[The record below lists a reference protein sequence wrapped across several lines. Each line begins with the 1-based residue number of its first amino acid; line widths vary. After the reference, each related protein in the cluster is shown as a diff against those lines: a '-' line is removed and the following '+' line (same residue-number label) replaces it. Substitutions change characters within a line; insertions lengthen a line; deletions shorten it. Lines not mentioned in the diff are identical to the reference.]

1 VRGCVESERPTDG
14 SFETMLQLVRPLY
27 PCPLSR
33 MRERVAGAV
42 VAPGLRDNCDRRVR
56 AGGRPRPT
64 VVECCDSSL
73 LAPSNL
79 GGHNTPL
86 PRAQRALSSGWHASR
101 GMKSDQRAIHLLSPD
116 ERRESAGFTLIELA
130 VVMFL
135 MGLMLLIAMPYIG
148 GVTDGQLKSVSRRL
162 AGRATYLYDEASARK
177 LVIQLVFDMDHNG
190 YFVMVADPYSPR
202 PTFFPDNSP
211 SGARVLLPDA
221 VHIRDV
227 TVEGIGT
234 LSRGTL
240 ATQFYP
246 EGYVDATLV
255 HLIDKKG
262 RVMTLRIDPLTGQVG
277 IARGDLRP
285 TGGRSR

>member
-1 VRGCVESERPTDG
+1 
-14 SFETMLQLVRPLY
+14 
-27 PCPLSR
+27 
-33 MRERVAGAV
+33 
-42 VAPGLRDNCDRRVR
+42 
-56 AGGRPRPT
+56 
-64 VVECCDSSL
+64 
-73 LAPSNL
+73 
-79 GGHNTPL
+79 
-86 PRAQRALSSGWHASR
+86 
-101 GMKSDQRAIHLLSPD
+101 MKSDQRAIHLLSPS
-116 ERRESAGFTLIELA
+116 ERRDKTTEGVAFARGFTLIELA

-190 YFVMVADPYSPR
+190 YFVMVADPYSRR

-262 RVMTLRIDPLTGQVG
+262 RVMTLRIDPLTGQVA

-285 TGGRSR
+285 TGRR